1 MPEVIFLACTF
12 FSFIVEWQKKKNF
25 IFAYDGTSIRNRK
38 DTVQDDLVSNFS
50 SRTPL
55 EKNVVYAFNK
65 QVLLF
70 QLRTLKKDMK
80 RSRKPI
86 KKVGLISY

>member
-1 MPEVIFLACTF
+1 M
-12 FSFIVEWQKKKNF
+12 
-25 IFAYDGTSIRNRK
+25 
-38 DTVQDDLVSNFS
+38 QDNLVSNFS

>member
-1 MPEVIFLACTF
+1 MMVHQFGIE
-12 FSFIVEWQKKKNF
+12 
-25 IFAYDGTSIRNRK
+25 

-55 EKNVVYAFNK
+55 EKNFVYAFNK

-70 QLRTLKKDMK
+70 QSRTLKKDMK

-86 KKVGLISY
+86 KKVGLIS